1 MHDLIEPRDQ
11 IFVKCYEFLSLA
23 KNMGKNL
30 GKNISKNLSSIYSQ
44 NLFDH
49 EKQSA
54 IDVIKN
60 ALKRSNSDRNSRYN
74 Q

>member
-23 KNMGKNL
+23 KNKDKDL
-30 GKNISKNLSSIYSQ
+30 GKNISRKLSSIYSQ
-44 NLFDH
+44 NLVDH

-60 ALKRSNSDRNSRYN
+60 ALKRSNSDSNSRCN
-74 Q
+74 